1 MEHASLPDNYL
12 PFCKGLEV
20 HRTATEN
27 CGLGR
32 SLQVIS
38 GKWKSTII
46 WHLHEKPRGF
56 GELRRMLP
64 GVSEK
69 ILSAQLRDLEAEGV
83 AVRVVF
89 EGPVVR
95 TSYSLT
101 PAGEAL
107 NAAVHALAEWGLRH
121 PQSAVEADRS
131 Q

>member
-1 MEHASLPDNYL
+1 MGH
-12 PFCKGLEV
+12 PFANFIAL
-20 HRTATEN
+20 RTDTES

-46 WHLHEKPRGF
+46 WHLHEQPRGF

-64 GVSEK
+64 GISEK

-83 AVRVVF
+83 AVRVIF
-89 EGPVVR
+89 DGPVVR

-101 PAGEAL
+101 SAGEPL
-107 NAAVHALAEWGLRH
+107 NAAVHALADWGRSY
-121 PQSAVEADRS
+121 PQSPVENDRAP
-131 Q
+131 